1 MSGSHTFRKVDTMA
15 DDAIT
20 VRIKRTDDGYVGI
33 LDFPS
38 FQKRDGTIQKASSFS
53 GLPAHEALVRA
64 VRIQPLTPFDEVV
77 VKLDEDVDWQL
88 AWGKL
93 AQ

>member
-20 VRIKRTDDGYVGI
+20 VRIKRPDDGYLGI

-38 FQKRDGTIQKASSFS
+38 FQKRDGTILKASSFS

-64 VRIQPLTPFDEVV
+64 VRIQPLTPFDEVESSWT
-77 VKLDEDVDWQL
+77 KTSI
-88 AWGKL
+88 GS
-93 AQ
+93 